1 MNKKKCI
8 IYSLDICVKSS
19 IINTEYLTRKV
30 GSIFGWTLTP
40 CLSCNCFEIHP
51 CSLLKPLIRI
61 LFRVSRTYG
70 EANSVA
76 YCIFSLDV
84 EFFFQFT
91 WFWERSRCFSNNG
104 NEFLNYYFHLF
115 SLYIFFIFAFLYF
128 FHLRFFFFFGFA
140 IIVSRLFLRNKV
152 SYIS

>member
-84 EFFFQFT
+84 EFFFSLLGFGSGVAV
-91 WFWERSRCFSNNG
+91 FLIMVMNFLIIIFICF
-104 NEFLNYYFHLF
+104 
-115 SLYIFFIFAFLYF
+115 LYIYF
-128 FHLRFFFFFGFA
+128 SSSFFFWLCYNSFTA
-140 IIVSRLFLRNKV
+140 IFKE
-152 SYIS
+152 

>member
-1 MNKKKCI
+1 MWIYWNFEVYFIILWIKKKCI

-104 NEFLNYYFHLF
+104 NEFLNYYFICF
-115 SLYIFFIFAFLYF
+115 LYIYF
-128 FHLRFFFFFGFA
+128 SSSFFFWLCYNSFTA
-140 IIVSRLFLRNKV
+140 IFKE
-152 SYIS
+152 